1 MLHNIT
7 RRIQP
12 QPAMRYLLISLIFLV
27 FLTTQVHPQEA
38 PAPAEDTAWQTE
50 LAGLAR
56 LDAWQKRTSK
66 LPQITPE
73 ALDQAIEGARYYIIS
88 QQTSRGNFRYS
99 MDLTDPAFSE
109 TSDNAVRQAGT
120 LWSICNLNRDRFNE
134 PTRQACLLAMDFFIH
149 YTRPLPNSDL
159 KVITYKS
166 DRRVKTGM
174 VALFCL
180 GVVDFLTGQEKY
192 MTPEQR
198 QPYLDTLYENLRF
211 LRSQEMPN
219 GCWAK
224 EYSNDPTDPPLPPG
238 EEPETSSYYNGEAM
252 LAYLFAAR
260 YYRDRPEL
268 TAPEGLVERIHYA
281 MPLLLRRYAVECLRS
296 DEGMAETKGFFQWGL
311 MSCALYHDLFPDS
324 IPHVIENAAL
334 TLSWWQ
340 IFNNRMD
347 TRNGNTAYAIEGL
360 IAAWH
365 IAHQNGKAVEAQRI
379 RDSIENTLAKLM
391 TWQVGGP
398 FESYNPFLM
407 KWKDKTPAAAY
418 GGVTATAASGYIRID
433 NVQHQLH
440 AMLLARQYLW
450 P

>member
-1 MLHNIT
+1 MLLAVLLATPIFA
-7 RRIQP
+7 QEP
-12 QPAMRYLLISLIFLV
+12 PADDDDSG
-27 FLTTQVHPQEA
+27 
-38 PAPAEDTAWQTE
+38 WQTE
-50 LAGLAR
+50 LAGLSQ
-56 LDAWQKRTSK
+56 LTAWQKRDSK
-66 LPQITPE
+66 VPQITPQ
-73 ALDQAIEGARYYIIS
+73 ALDQAIEAARYYILS
-88 QQTSRGNFRYS
+88 QQSTRGNFRYS
-99 MDLTDPAFSE
+99 MDLTDPDFKE
-109 TSDNAVRQAGT
+109 LNDNAVRQAGT

-134 PTRQACLLAMDFFIH
+134 PTRQACLLALDFFIH
-149 YTRPLPNSDL
+149 YTRPLPHSDL
-159 KVITYKS
+159 KVITYKGS
-166 DRRVKTGM
+166 RQVKTGM

-180 GVVDFLTGQEKY
+180 GVIDFLDGQEKY

-211 LRSQEMPN
+211 LRSLELPN

-224 EYSNDPTDPPLPPG
+224 EYENDPDAPPPPPE
-238 EEPETSSYYNGEAM
+238 EEPETSPYYNGEAM
-252 LAYLFAAR
+252 LAYLFAIR
-260 YYRDRPEL
+260 FYRDRPEL
-268 TAPEGLVERIHYA
+268 NAPEGLTERVHDA
-281 MPLLLRRYAVECLRS
+281 MPRLLRRDAVECLRS

-311 MSCALYHDLFPDS
+311 MSCALYHDLFPDA
-324 IPHVIENAAL
+324 IPDIIENAAL
-334 TLSWWQ
+334 ALSWWQ

-360 IAAWH
+360 VAAWH
-365 IAHQNGKAVEAQRI
+365 IAHQNGKAVEAQRL

-440 AMLLARQYLW
+440 AMLLARHHLW